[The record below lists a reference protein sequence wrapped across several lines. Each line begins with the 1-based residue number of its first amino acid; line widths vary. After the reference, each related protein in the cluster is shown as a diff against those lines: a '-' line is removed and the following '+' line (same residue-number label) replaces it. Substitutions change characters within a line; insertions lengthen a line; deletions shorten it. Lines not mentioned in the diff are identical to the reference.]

1 MRKRHF
7 AGRKGTISPRGY
19 HRGSCGGIPKRDG
32 SGRGVGNL
40 RKRRQ

>member
-1 MRKRHF
+1 MRKRYF

-19 HRGSCGGIPKRDG
+19 RRGSCGGIPKRNG

-40 RKRRQ
+40 RKRK